1 MGSRHSASVS
11 KLIVASVS
19 LEKYVIS
26 GGLLYILNHRY
37 GAVLCVPDVHVYDE
51 SGVNHRKRI
60 FDEMHGTDYRGHRGK
75 TATLNAI
82 RERFWWPNW
91 TVDVT
96 SMLKACEKCQL
107 SKIDRRKP
115 QGILGGPGGA
125 LRFAEV
131 NF

>member
-1 MGSRHSASVS
+1 MWRTYALANPYEMGRWHSASVS

-19 LEKYVIS
+19 LEKYFIS

-37 GAVLCVPDVHVYDE
+37 GAVLCVPDVYDE

-60 FDEMHGTDYRGHRGK
+60 FDEMHGPDYRGK

-82 RERFWWPNW
+82 RERFWWPNS

-96 SMLKACEKCQL
+96 SMHPC
-107 SKIDRRKP
+107 
-115 QGILGGPGGA
+115 
-125 LRFAEV
+125 
-131 NF
+131 

>member
-1 MGSRHSASVS
+1 MAQRICLEIDRG
-11 KLIVASVS
+11 ICVAGCFF
-19 LEKYVIS
+19 IS

-37 GAVLCVPDVHVYDE
+37 GAVLCVPDVYDE

-82 RERFWWPNW
+82 RERFWWPNS

-115 QGILGGPGGA
+115 QGTAGP
-125 LRFAEV
+125 RMRSIQHYHTQ
-131 NF
+131 